1 MIQKVIDVCTR
12 VEGHGNVK
20 IYIQNDEISNVEFEI
35 LAFRGFENIL
45 IGKKLSDVPKIVSR
59 ICGLCH
65 ASQTIVSCK
74 SIEEMYNIKV
84 NQQSVLVRRLLMAG
98 ELLKSHSMHYFFQSF
113 PDLLNIFKI
122 YTKPIDIYDLIKY
135 NPQLTSHIY
144 EIIKIGN
151 DIDKLFGG
159 RSIHAITPIPGGV
172 IYRPSRKRII
182 IVEKYFLRV
191 LSNLEWIIKNFID
204 LFSKFNPPEDFVIPN
219 VNFLSLSNNK
229 SYDRYDGILTIKKG
243 LAEYQDFR
251 LEEYIDYF
259 DKDPTIRGIDFT
271 DKNHN
276 YLVGPISRNQVVE
289 SYGSDEI
296 SGYLSLFDEKWRN
309 NILYAPFL
317 KLIEMYVESQNS
329 LKILEDPILKSTI
342 PLPNLKSIISRE
354 GIGVVEAPRGSL
366 IHHYRINKRNVLKE
380 AKLFIATE
388 INIALINNM
397 ISNYARK
404 LYEKKDL
411 NKVKKEIQ
419 KIIRAFDPCI
429 SCATH

>member
-1 MIQKVIDVCTR
+1 MQKVIDVCTR

-20 IYIQNDEISNVEFEI
+20 IFIQNDEISNVEFEI

-74 SIEEMYNIKV
+74 SIEDMYNIKA
-84 NQQSVLVRRLLMAG
+84 NHQSVLIRRLLMAG

-113 PDLLNIFKI
+113 PDLLNIFNI

-144 EIIKIGN
+144 DIIKIGN
-151 DIDKLFGG
+151 NIDKIFGG
-159 RSIHAITPIPGGV
+159 RSIHTITPIPGGV
-172 IYRPSRKRII
+172 IYRPSRKRKNIA
-182 IVEKYFLRV
+182 EKYFAKV
-191 LSNLEWIIKNFID
+191 ISNLEWIMENFID
-204 LFSKFNPPEDFVIPN
+204 LFSEFTPPEDFMLPN
-219 VNFLSLSNNK
+219 VKFLSLNNNR
-229 SYDRYDGILTIKKG
+229 SYDRYDGILTMKKG
-243 LAEYQDFR
+243 LTKYQDFR
-251 LEEYIDYF
+251 LEEYLNYF
-259 DKDPTIRGIDFT
+259 DKDPTMWGIDFV
-271 DKNHN
+271 DKNQN
-276 YLVGPISRNQVVE
+276 YLVGPISRNQIVE
-289 SYGSDEI
+289 TYGLDEI
-296 SGYLSLFDEKWRN
+296 SGYLNLFDKKWRN
-309 NILYAPFL
+309 NILFANFL
-317 KLIEMYVESQNS
+317 RLLEMFVESQNS

-342 PLPNLKSIISRE
+342 PLPNFNSIISRE
-354 GIGVVEAPRGSL
+354 GIGVVEAPRGTL
-366 IHHYRINKRNVLKE
+366 IHHYRINKRNILEE

-388 INIALINNM
+388 INIPLINEM

-404 LYEKKDL
+404 LYEKEDIHS
-411 NKVKKEIQ
+411 VKKKIQ

>member
-1 MIQKVIDVCTR
+1 MQKVIDVCTR

-35 LAFRGFENIL
+35 FAFRGFENIL
-45 IGKKLSDVPKIVSR
+45 LGKKLSDVPKIVSR

-74 SIEEMYNIKV
+74 SIEEMYNIKA

-113 PDLLNIFKI
+113 PDLLNIFNI

-144 EIIKIGN
+144 DIIKIGN

-159 RSIHAITPIPGGV
+159 RSIHTITLIPGGV
-172 IYRPSRKRII
+172 IYSPSRKRII
-182 IVEKYFLRV
+182 IVEKYLLRV

-204 LFSKFNPPEDFVIPN
+204 LFSKFKPPEDFIIPN
-219 VNFLSLSNNK
+219 VNFLSLNNNK
-229 SYDRYDGILTIKKG
+229 SYDRYDGILTIKNG
-243 LAEYQDFR
+243 LAKYQNFR
-251 LEEYIDYF
+251 LEEYKDYF
-259 DKDPTIRGIDFT
+259 DKDPTIRGIDFNN
-271 DKNHN
+271 KNH

-289 SYGSDEI
+289 SYGSDDI
-296 SGYLSLFDEKWRN
+296 SGYLSLFDKEWRN
-309 NILYAPFL
+309 NLLYAPIL
-317 KLIEMYVESQNS
+317 KLIEMYVESQNL
-329 LKILEDPILKSTI
+329 LKVLKDPILKSTI

-366 IHHYRINKRNVLKE
+366 IHHYRINKRNILEE

-388 INIALINNM
+388 INIPLINYM

-411 NKVKKEIQ
+411 DKVKKEIQ

>member
-1 MIQKVIDVCTR
+1 MQKVIDVCTR

-20 IYIQNDEISNVEFEI
+20 IFIQNDEISNVEFEI

-74 SIEEMYNIKV
+74 SIEEIYNIKA
-84 NQQSVLVRRLLMAG
+84 NHQSVLIRRLLMAG

-113 PDLLNIFKI
+113 PDLLNIFNI

-144 EIIKIGN
+144 DIIKIGN
-151 DIDKLFGG
+151 DIDMIFGG
-159 RSIHAITPIPGGV
+159 RSIHTITPIPGGI
-172 IYRPSRKRII
+172 IYRPSRKRKNIA
-182 IVEKYFLRV
+182 EKYFAKII
-191 LSNLEWIIKNFID
+191 SNLEWIIENFID
-204 LFSKFNPPEDFVIPN
+204 LFSEFTPPEDFMLPN
-219 VNFLSLSNNK
+219 VKFLSLNNNR
-229 SYDRYDGILTIKKG
+229 SYDRYDGILTMKKG
-243 LAEYQDFR
+243 LTKYQDFR
-251 LEEYIDYF
+251 LEEYLNYF
-259 DKDPTIRGIDFT
+259 DKDPTIWGIDFV
-271 DKNHN
+271 DKNQN
-276 YLVGPISRNQVVE
+276 YLVGPISRNQIVE
-289 SYGSDEI
+289 TYESDEI
-296 SGYLSLFDEKWRN
+296 SGYLNLFDKKWRN
-309 NILYAPFL
+309 NILFANFL
-317 KLIEMYVESQNS
+317 RLLEIFVESQNS

-342 PLPNLKSIISRE
+342 PLPNFNSIISRE
-354 GIGVVEAPRGSL
+354 GIGVVEAPRGTL
-366 IHHYRINKRNVLKE
+366 IHHYRINKRNILEE

-388 INIALINNM
+388 INIPLINEM

-404 LYEKKDL
+404 LYEKEDIHS
-411 NKVKKEIQ
+411 VKKKIQ

>member
-1 MIQKVIDVCTR
+1 MQKVIDVCTR

-20 IYIQNDEISNVEFEI
+20 IFIQNDEISNVEFEI

-74 SIEEMYNIKV
+74 SIEKLYNIKA
-84 NQQSVLVRRLLMAG
+84 NHQSVLIRRLLMAG

-113 PDLLNIFKI
+113 PDLLNIFNI

-144 EIIKIGN
+144 DIIKIGN
-151 DIDKLFGG
+151 DIDKIFGG
-159 RSIHAITPIPGGV
+159 RSIHTITPIPGGV
-172 IYRPSRKRII
+172 IYRPSRKSKNIA
-182 IVEKYFLRV
+182 EKYFAKV
-191 LSNLEWIIKNFID
+191 ISNLEWIIENFID
-204 LFSKFNPPEDFVIPN
+204 LFSKFTPPEDFMLPN
-219 VNFLSLSNNK
+219 VKFLSLNNNR
-229 SYDRYDGILTIKKG
+229 SYDRYNGILTMKKG
-243 LAEYQDFR
+243 LTKYQDFR
-251 LEEYIDYF
+251 LEEYLNYF
-259 DKDPTIRGIDFT
+259 DKDPTIWGIDFV
-271 DKNHN
+271 DKNQN
-276 YLVGPISRNQVVE
+276 YLVGPISRNQIVE
-289 SYGSDEI
+289 TYGLDEI
-296 SGYLSLFDEKWRN
+296 SGYLNLFDKKWRN
-309 NILYAPFL
+309 NILFANFL
-317 KLIEMYVESQNS
+317 RLLEMFVESQNS

-342 PLPNLKSIISRE
+342 PLPNLNSIISRE
-354 GIGVVEAPRGSL
+354 GIGVVEAPRGTL
-366 IHHYRINKRNVLKE
+366 IHHYRINKRNIIEE

-388 INIALINNM
+388 INIPLINEM

-404 LYEKKDL
+404 LYEKEDIHS
-411 NKVKKEIQ
+411 VKKKIQ

>member
-1 MIQKVIDVCTR
+1 MQKVIDVCTR

-20 IYIQNDEISNVEFEI
+20 IFIQNDEISNVEFEI

-74 SIEEMYNIKV
+74 SIEEMYNIKA
-84 NQQSVLVRRLLMAG
+84 NHQSVLIRRLMMAG

-113 PDLLNIFKI
+113 PDLLNIFNI

-144 EIIKIGN
+144 DIIKIGN
-151 DIDKLFGG
+151 DIDKIFGG
-159 RSIHAITPIPGGV
+159 RSIHTITPIPGGI
-172 IYRPSRKRII
+172 IYRPSRKRKNIA
-182 IVEKYFLRV
+182 EKYFAKII
-191 LSNLEWIIKNFID
+191 SNLEWIIENFID
-204 LFSKFNPPEDFVIPN
+204 LFSKFTPPEDFMLPN
-219 VNFLSLSNNK
+219 VKFLSLNNNR
-229 SYDRYDGILTIKKG
+229 SYDRYDGILTMKKG
-243 LAEYQDFR
+243 LTKYQDFR
-251 LEEYIDYF
+251 LEEYLNYF
-259 DKDPTIRGIDFT
+259 DKDPTMRGIDFV
-271 DKNHN
+271 DKNQN
-276 YLVGPISRNQVVE
+276 YLVGPISRNQIVE
-289 SYGSDEI
+289 TYGLDEI
-296 SGYLSLFDEKWRN
+296 SGYLNLFDKKWRN
-309 NILYAPFL
+309 NILFANFL
-317 KLIEMYVESQNS
+317 RLLEMLVESQNS

-342 PLPNLKSIISRE
+342 PLPNFNSIISRE
-354 GIGVVEAPRGSL
+354 GIGVVEAPRGTL
-366 IHHYRINKRNVLKE
+366 IHHYRINKRNILEE

-388 INIALINNM
+388 INIPLINEM

-404 LYEKKDL
+404 LYEKEDL
-411 NKVKKEIQ
+411 HSVKKKIQ

>member
-1 MIQKVIDVCTR
+1 MMQKVIDVCTR

-20 IYIQNDEISNVEFEI
+20 IFIQNDEISNVEFEI

-74 SIEEMYNIKV
+74 SIEEIYNIKA

-113 PDLLNIFKI
+113 PDLLNIFNI
-122 YTKPIDIYDLIKY
+122 YTKPIDIYELIKY

-144 EIIKIGN
+144 DIIKIG
-151 DIDKLFGG
+151 DYIDKIFGG

-172 IYRPSRKRII
+172 IYRPSQKRII
-182 IVEKYFLRV
+182 IVEKYLLRV
-191 LSNLEWIIKNFID
+191 LSNLEWIIKNFVD
-204 LFSKFNPPEDFVIPN
+204 LFSKFNPPEDFIIPN
-219 VNFLSLSNNK
+219 VNFLSLNNNK
-229 SYDRYDGILTIKKG
+229 SYDRYDGSLTIKKG
-243 LAEYQDFR
+243 LTEEQDFR

-259 DKDPTIRGIDFT
+259 DKDLTIRGIDFT

-309 NILYAPFL
+309 NILYASFL
-317 KLIEMYVESQNS
+317 KLIEMYVESQKS

-354 GIGVVEAPRGSL
+354 GIGVVEAPRGLL

-388 INIALINNM
+388 INIPLINDM